1 MQSEASYFGHS
12 ASKPAAKPASNGL
25 NHNGV
30 VKRVARKRTHHRQP
44 AGQRK
49 LAALLKG
56 RRKALGMTQNSL
68 AKKLTVKP
76 SHVALLESG
85 RRRPSLALL
94 VRLSVTLGVDGQEV
108 LLLAY
113 PEAKKLIAPPGG
125 QSRKLSPSWQRLFN
139 NSALLARYR
148 VTRRELDALRH
159 LGALGGRLTVKRL
172 AAILML
178 VRDIA

>member
-1 MQSEASYFGHS
+1 MQSEASHFEHS
-12 ASKPAAKPASNGL
+12 SKPAANPASNG
-25 NHNGV
+25 NHNSV
-30 VKRVARKRTHHRQP
+30 VKRVARERTRRRQP
-44 AGQRK
+44 ARQRK
-49 LAALLKG
+49 LASLLKG
-56 RRKALGMTQNSL
+56 RRKALGLTQNSL

-94 VRLSVTLGVDGQEV
+94 VRLSLNLGIDGQEV

-113 PEAKKLIAPPGG
+113 PEAKKLVAGPGER
-125 QSRKLSPSWQRLFN
+125 SRKLSPSWQRLFN
-139 NSALLARYR
+139 NSALLSRYR

-159 LGALGGRLTVKRL
+159 LGVLGGRLTVKRL